1 MKKQNWSLAISTALL
16 LVPLAAEAQ
25 EPVYWDVVDRIRTEG
40 FENSQ
45 VMENAGYLADVIGPR
60 FTGSPN
66 MREAQDWAVSR
77 MNDFALSRIETEPWG
92 DQTVGWEVQR
102 VSVHMTAPDYQMVI
116 AYPLALT
123 PATPGPVI
131 ANAVIAT
138 IQTPDDLDRYR
149 GLLNGAIV
157 LATPPMPTSPRFVQ
171 DAFRH

>member
-77 MNDFALSRIETEPWG
+77 MNDFALSRIET
-92 DQTVGWEVQR
+92 
-102 VSVHMTAPDYQMVI
+102 
-116 AYPLALT
+116 
-123 PATPGPVI
+123 
-131 ANAVIAT
+131 
-138 IQTPDDLDRYR
+138 
-149 GLLNGAIV
+149 
-157 LATPPMPTSPRFVQ
+157 
-171 DAFRH
+171 